1 MAVHVVEHPLIL
13 HKLGL
18 MREHN
23 VSTKDFRE
31 LASELAALLCLF
43 IYGCNDFSLKA
54 QMKPGIS
61 RLTLSC
67 SYRC

>member
-1 MAVHVVEHPLIL
+1 MAVHVVEHPLIR

-23 VSTKDFRE
+23 VSTNDFRE

-43 IYGCNDFSLKA
+43 IFGCNDFSLKA
-54 QMKPGIS
+54 QMDTS
-61 RLTLSC
+61 FSQ
-67 SYRC
+67 

>member
-1 MAVHVVEHPLIL
+1 MAVHVVQHPLIR

-23 VSTKDFRE
+23 VSTNDFRE

-43 IYGCNDFSLKA
+43 IFGCNDFSLKA
-54 QMKPGIS
+54 QMNPN
-61 RLTLSC
+61 LSL
-67 SYRC
+67 